1 MPRGDGYFKNTII
14 FGVDDSSVVHTDN
27 RIKDILNLGKG
38 QTDGLDDTA
47 ITAEITFS
55 INFTE
60 EQSKFCSNIQICV

>member
-14 FGVDDSSVVHTDN
+14 FGVDDSSVVHADN

-38 QTDGLDDTA
+38 QTDRLDDTA